1 MDLSRLLD
9 APLIAGPLPTTV
21 TVVGAVAG
29 VALLVGRGRR
39 WWLWSVPVAAMAGA
53 VAVGLVLLVMA
64 VFRPFPDPLP
74 PRVLVWIGVVVAAFA
89 LAAPTLRRRWWRAGT
104 AVLAALLVLAT
115 GAIKVN
121 AVYGYRPTL
130 NAALGLPFSNQVDL
144 ADVPA
149 APLLAASPAGPLASA
164 WTPPADMPRR
174 GRISEVTVPGT
185 VSGFAARPAWVYL
198 PPAYLTSPRPRLPV
212 LELVAGQPGGPED
225 WLLAGRLAEV
235 MDSFAAAHAG
245 LAPVVVVPDAT
256 GSDLANTLCLDSR
269 LGNAETYL
277 ARDVPDWAAANLQ
290 VAPGPLAI
298 GGFSF
303 GGTCALQL
311 ALRHPDT
318 FPTFLD
324 VSGQAEPTLG
334 DRPSTVAAA
343 FGGDDGAFDQVT
355 PLSELRRRT
364 YPALHGTLIVGR
376 DDDTYRPQAEQVAAA
391 SRAAGATLALV
402 ELPAG
407 HSWSLASQALGAA
420 LPWLAGRL
428 GILAPVPPPS

>member
-1 MDLSRLLD
+1 MDLPRLLD
-9 APLIAGPLPTTV
+9 APLIAGALPTTV
-21 TVVGAVAG
+21 TVLGMLAGVVLLVGRTRRWWLRTVPVAAVAG
-29 VALLVGRGRR
+29 VA
-39 WWLWSVPVAAMAGA
+39 
-53 VAVGLVLLVMA
+53 AVGIVLLAVA

-74 PRVLVWIGVVVAAFA
+74 PRVLLWIGVVVAAFV
-89 LAAPTLRRRWWRAGT
+89 LAGHTIRRGWWQGVV
-104 AVLAALLVLAT
+104 AVVAALLVLAT

-130 NAALGLPFSNQVDL
+130 GAALGRPFSNQIDL

-149 APLLAASPAGPLASA
+149 APLLPAPRDRPVSAS
-164 WTPPADMPRR
+164 WTPPADMPHR
-174 GRISEVTVPGT
+174 GKVSEVAVPGT

-212 LELVAGQPGGPED
+212 LELIAGQPGGPED
-225 WLLAGRLAEV
+225 WLLAGRLADA
-235 MDSFAAAHAG
+235 MDSFAAAHQG

-256 GSDLANTLCLDSR
+256 GSDLANTMCLDSQ
-269 LGNAETYL
+269 LGAAETYL
-277 ARDVPDWAAANLQ
+277 ARDVPAWVAATLQ
-290 VAPGPLAI
+290 VVPEPMAV

-311 ALRHPDT
+311 ALRHPET

-343 FGGDDGAFDQVT
+343 FGGDENAFDEVA
-355 PLSELRRRT
+355 PLSELRRRA
-364 YPALHGTLIVGR
+364 YPNLHGTLVVGR
-376 DDDTYRPQAEQVAAA
+376 DDDTYRPQAEQVTTAA
-391 SRAAGATLALV
+391 RAAGATIALV

-407 HSWSLASQALGAA
+407 HSWTLATQALEKA

-428 GILAPVPPPS
+428 GVLLPAPPPS

>member
-9 APLIAGPLPTTV
+9 TPLIAGSLPTTV
-21 TVVGAVAG
+21 TVLGAVAG
-29 VALLVGRGRR
+29 VVLLVGRTRR
-39 WWLWSVPVAAMAGA
+39 WWLRTVPVAVLAG
-53 VAVGLVLLVMA
+53 VAGVGLVLLVMA

-74 PRVLVWIGVVVAAFA
+74 PRVLVWIGLVVAAVV
-89 LAAPTLRRRWWRAGT
+89 LAAHKLRRGWWRAGI
-104 AVLAALLVLAT
+104 AVVAALLVLAT

-144 ADVPA
+144 AEVLGTPPQTTA
-149 APLLAASPAGPLASA
+149 QGRPLVSTWRAPAG
-164 WTPPADMPRR
+164 MPRR
-174 GRISEVTVPGT
+174 GKISEVAVPGAR
-185 VSGFAARPAWVYL
+185 SGFAARPAWVYL

-212 LELVAGQPGGPED
+212 LMLIPGQPGGPED
-225 WLLAGRLAEV
+225 WLLAGRLVDV
-235 MDSFAAAHAG
+235 MDSFAAAHQG
-245 LAPVVVVPDAT
+245 LAPVVLVPDAT
-256 GSDLANTLCLDSR
+256 GSNLANTLCLDSR
-269 LGNAETYL
+269 LGTAETYL
-277 ARDVPDWAAANLQ
+277 ARDVPEWAARTLQ
-290 VAPGPLAI
+290 TEPGPMAV

-334 DRPSTVAAA
+334 DRASTVAAT
-343 FGGDDGAFDQVT
+343 FGGDDAAFDQVT

-364 YPALHGTLIVGR
+364 YRDLHGTLVVGR
-376 DDDTYRPQAEQVAAA
+376 NDDTYRPQAEQVAAA
-391 SRAAGATLALV
+391 ARAAGATVALL
-402 ELPAG
+402 ELSAG
-407 HSWSLASQALGAA
+407 HSWSLGAQALGAA

>member
-1 MDLSRLLD
+1 MGLSGLMD

-21 TVVGAVAG
+21 TVLGAVAG
-29 VALLVGRGRR
+29 VVLLVGRTRR
-39 WWLWSVPVAAMAGA
+39 WWLRSVPVAAVVGA
-53 VAVGLVLLVMA
+53 VVVGLVLLVMA
-64 VFRPFPDPLP
+64 VLRPFPDPLP
-74 PRVLVWIGVVVAAFA
+74 PRVLIWIGVVVAAFA
-89 LAAPTLRRRWWRAGT
+89 LAAYKLRRGWWRAGV
-104 AVLAALLVLAT
+104 AVVAALLVLLT
-115 GAIKVN
+115 GAIKIN

-144 ADVPA
+144 ADVAA
-149 APLLAASPAGPLASA
+149 APLLDAPPAGPLASA
-164 WTPPADMPRR
+164 WSPPADMPRR

-212 LELVAGQPGGPED
+212 LELIAGQPGGPED
-225 WLLAGRLAEV
+225 WLLAGRLSEV
-235 MDSFAAAHAG
+235 MDSFAAAHQG

-277 ARDVPDWAAANLQ
+277 ARDVPDWAAATLQ
-290 VAPGPLAI
+290 TAPGPMAV

-334 DRPSTVAAA
+334 DRASTVAAA
-343 FGGDDGAFDQVT
+343 FGGDDGAFDRVA
-355 PLSELRRRT
+355 PMSELRRRA
-364 YPALHGTLIVGR
+364 YPDLHGTLVVGR
-376 DDDTYRPQAEQVAAA
+376 DDDTYRPQAERVAAA
-391 SRAAGATLALV
+391 ARAAGATIALV

-428 GILAPVPPPS
+428 GVLAPAPPPS